1 MTPLR
6 RLIVNAD
13 GFGLSAGTNRAI
25 MECLAAGFVRS
36 TSVNVNFP
44 AAQAVPD
51 LVREFPRVSA
61 GLHVNLAVGRP
72 VCPPDQVPSLVDDR
86 GLFWDTRF
94 RWRLLRGR
102 IRADHLRREIEAQ
115 FLRMRELAGE
125 ITHWDGH
132 RNEHLLP
139 GYFENAL
146 RIAQGFGV
154 RRMRCHRHR
163 IYLGLCDGTW
173 SHRAHYVRRPAR
185 ALRHSISGCRTVQA
199 RRAGMRTADRLITPA
214 KVSPDSCKPER
225 AMWES
230 LVAWLPPGTSE
241 IYCHPGY
248 PDASLREHA
257 RYVEPRRA
265 EVAALSAPGPLEKAR
280 REGVSPISFRE
291 L

>member
-102 IRADHLRREIEAQ
+102 IRA
-115 FLRMRELAGE
+115 
-125 ITHWDGH
+125 
-132 RNEHLLP
+132 EHLLP